1 MVKGHLAL
9 VLHAHLPFVRHP
21 EHEFFL
27 EEEWLYEAI
36 TETYLPLLD
45 CFENLA
51 ADGVPF
57 RITLSLS
64 PTLLAMLSDDLL
76 RRRYDRHLEMLRTL
90 VDREVVR
97 TKGKPDE
104 QDVALHYRRRLAS
117 TAQIWQRIAGNLPSA
132 FARLQRQGYLDLLTC
147 AATHGYLPLMRNQP
161 AAVRAQIRIAVQ
173 HHTRII
179 GTAPRGIW
187 LPECG
192 YYPGLDKI
200 LAEEGLRYFVAD
212 AHAVHFSRPRPRH
225 GTYAPVFCA
234 GSGVALF
241 PRDHQTSVQVW
252 SRRQGYPGDPQY
264 REFYRDIGFDLPME
278 ALAGYFQPPGL
289 RKHTGIKYHRI
300 TGGSSDKEIYRVDLA
315 KEKAA
320 EHAAN
325 FMFNRE
331 KQIEHHHE
339 LLQRDALVVAPYDA
353 ELFGHW
359 WYEGPWWI
367 DYFCRKSAYDQS
379 TYRLT
384 HLGEYLATHS
394 TQQLVEPAESSWGEG
409 GYNAVWL
416 AESNS
421 WIYPKLHRAAGQMIR
436 LAQRWPTAEG
446 WQRRALNQAARE
458 LLLAQASDWA
468 FMIYTDTTVDYA
480 TERTERHLEN
490 FETLREMVEAET
502 EIASTRA
509 ARDRLAALEAR
520 NNLFPAIDYRVYAA

>member
-21 EHEFFL
+21 EHPFFL

-45 CFENLA
+45 CFEKLA
-51 ADGVPF
+51 SDGVPF
-57 RITLSLS
+57 RLTLSLS
-64 PTLLAMLSDDLL
+64 PTLLAMLGDDLL
-76 RRRYDRHLEMLRTL
+76 RRRYERHLEHLRAL
-90 VDREVVR
+90 VEREIAR
-97 TKGKPDE
+97 TKRDAKV
-104 QDVALHYRRRLAS
+104 QKVALHYREQLSRAD
-117 TAQIWQRIAGNLPSA
+117 QMWQHLAGNLPAA
-132 FARLQRQGYLDLLTC
+132 FARLQRQGYLDILTC
-147 AATHGYLPLMRNQP
+147 AATHGYLPLMRNHP
-161 AAVRAQIRIAVQ
+161 AAVRAQIRTAVQ
-173 HHTRII
+173 QHKQVI
-179 GTAPRGIW
+179 GVAPTGIW

-192 YYPGLDKI
+192 YYPGLDAI

-212 AHAVHFSRPRPRH
+212 AHAVHFSRPRPRN

-252 SRRQGYPGDPQY
+252 SRRQGYPGDPAY

-278 ALAGYFQPPGL
+278 ALANYLQPPGM

-300 TGGSSDKEIYRVDLA
+300 TGSTSAKETYCVDLA

-331 KQIEHHHE
+331 KQIEHHHDVLE
-339 LLQRDALVVAPYDA
+339 RDALVVAPYDA

-379 TYRLT
+379 SYRLT
-384 HLGEYLATHS
+384 HLREYLAKYS
-394 TQQLVEPAESSWGEG
+394 TQQLVQPAESSWGEG

-416 AESNS
+416 DDNNS

-436 LAQRWPTAEG
+436 LAQEYPEATG
-446 WQRRALNQAARE
+446 WQQRALNQAARE
-458 LLLAQASDWA
+458 LMLAQASDWA

-480 TERTERHLEN
+480 TERTESHLSN
-490 FETLREMVEAET
+490 FDELRTMIEAGGGVGSLDP
-502 EIASTRA
+502 ICISR
-509 ARDRLAALEAR
+509 LEAK
-520 NNLFPAIDYRVYAA
+520 NNLFAAMDYRVYGE